1 MTMKKVLFLIMISL
15 LASCAAISTQK
26 REISRP
32 MVKLGMEKVAKND
45 LQGALID
52 FKKAEEA
59 NPSDP
64 EVYYGL
70 ALTYRQWGKPQLA
83 LDYVDK
89 AIRYGNKLGF
99 EHPGMK
105 SEAYNL
111 KGDILNGLKRYDE
124 AMDNFK
130 KALKDDFYTTPEF
143 TLYNMAV
150 IYMMQGK
157 IDDAQASLNTA
168 LTKNSHYAPAWLL
181 VGKINAQKGSNAQA
195 ESAFKHALL
204 EFPDFTEAHWDLA
217 LIYIKDEDYKSAAE
231 HLREV
236 VRLDKDGPFG
246 KQAQRTLNDMGASG
260 DR

>member
-1 MTMKKVLFLIMISL
+1 MTMKKALLFFMILL
-15 LASCAAISTQK
+15 LASCATMSMQK
-26 REISRP
+26 REVSRA

-52 FKKAEEA
+52 FKKAEDA
-59 NPSDP
+59 NPYDP

-70 ALTYRQWGKPQLA
+70 SLTYRQWGKPQLA
-83 LDYVDK
+83 LDYVEK

-111 KGDILNGLKRYDE
+111 KGDILSGLKRYDE
-124 AMDNFK
+124 ALDNFK

-150 IYMMQGK
+150 IYMIQDK

-181 VGKINAQKGSNAQA
+181 VGKINGQKGSNAQA
-195 ESAFKHALL
+195 ISALKHALL
-204 EFPDFTEAHWDLA
+204 EFPEFTEAHWELA
-217 LIYIKDEDYKSAAE
+217 LIYIKTEDYKSAAK
-231 HLREV
+231 HLYEV

-246 KQAQRTLNDMGASG
+246 KRAQRTLNDMGAYG
-260 DR
+260 D

>member
-1 MTMKKVLFLIMISL
+1 MKKALLLLMISL
-15 LASCAAISTQK
+15 LASCATTSTQK

-32 MVKLGMEKVAKND
+32 MAKLGMDKVAKND

-52 FKKAEEA
+52 FKKAEEV
-59 NPSDP
+59 NSSDP

-83 LDYVDK
+83 LDYIDK
-89 AIRYGNKLGF
+89 AIRYGDKLGF

-111 KGDILNGLKRYDE
+111 KGDILSGLKRYDE
-124 AMDNFK
+124 ALDNFK

-150 IYMMQGK
+150 IYMLQGK
-157 IDDAQASLNTA
+157 TEEAQTSLNTA

-181 VGKINAQKGSNAQA
+181 VGKINAQKGSSAQA
-195 ESAFKHALL
+195 VSALKHALQ
-204 EFPDFTEAHWDLA
+204 EFPDFAEAHWELA
-217 LIYIKDEDYKSAAE
+217 LIYIKTEEYKAAVE
-231 HLREV
+231 HLHEV

-246 KQAQRTLNDMGASG
+246 KQAQRTLNDMGAYG
-260 DR
+260 D